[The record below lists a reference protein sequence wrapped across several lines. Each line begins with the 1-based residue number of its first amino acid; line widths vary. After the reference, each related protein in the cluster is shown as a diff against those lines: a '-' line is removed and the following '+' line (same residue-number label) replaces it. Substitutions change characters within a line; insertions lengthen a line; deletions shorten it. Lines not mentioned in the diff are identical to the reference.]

1 MTDRMGEGNSE
12 GAVSGNFEESSVGH
26 FCEWETNF
34 WSAFSLELDLDDN
47 GEDPE
52 SISTSACVLLSNRHN
67 FGPYWRVSLYS
78 HVSWICWRQHKIA
91 HSQQAGRRAD
101 SRSGSLPVPR
111 WGVYNGIQSPLR

>member
-47 GEDPE
+47 GED
-52 SISTSACVLLSNRHN
+52 
-67 FGPYWRVSLYS
+67 Y
-78 HVSWICWRQHKIA
+78 
-91 HSQQAGRRAD
+91 
-101 SRSGSLPVPR
+101 
-111 WGVYNGIQSPLR
+111 